1 MEIAINKTK
10 LEQTSD
16 GDLESYALAIG
27 RWFFLL
33 FWGFLKTRLSHSAAG
48 GQILTLDSIA
58 YLNTQPTPILKSPNC
73 Q

>member
-27 RWFFLL
+27 RFFFL